1 MEQKSQNIAPEVQ
14 NMQVNDAQ
22 KATVHPYVNV
32 YLEWQAPS
40 YIPYNRNLAWYAI
53 NGVIV
58 ALLVLAGFLI
68 QSATFAIVV
77 IVFAM
82 VYLLVG
88 QKDPKTLDV
97 LVSDVGIKF
106 GSRKIQY
113 SEIKTYWIE
122 YAPPYY
128 QILHLV
134 PQKKFEPEISIS
146 FHGINPSN
154 LREILTKYLPEWEE
168 KQKTITEH
176 ITRILGL

>member
-1 MEQKSQNIAPEVQ
+1 MEQKSLNTATELQNVPGGQAP
-14 NMQVNDAQ
+14 NAAQ
-22 KATVHPYVNV
+22 LSI

-40 YIPYNRNLAWYAI
+40 YIPYNRNFAWYAI

-58 ALLVLAGFLI
+58 SLLVLAGFLLK
-68 QSATFAIVV
+68 SATFAIVV

-82 VYLLVG
+82 VYLLID
-88 QKDPKTLDV
+88 QKEAKMLDV
-97 LVSDVGIKF
+97 VISDVGVKF

-113 SEIKTYWIE
+113 NEIKTFWIE
-122 YAPPYY
+122 YSPPYY

-146 FHGINPSN
+146 FHGLSPSQ
-154 LREILTKYLPEWEE
+154 LRQILTKYLPEWEE
-168 KQKTITEH
+168 KQKTLTEQ